1 MRERA
6 FGADRPVADRGE
18 HALDRIRGAHV
29 DLEHYLNV
37 IERKPGTLAG
47 STALEQWRR
56 ASRWPASFDVLWQRL
71 IDRQGRQHGTRAMI
85 AVIQLAREFG
95 HDAVRQAVDTAVKL
109 GCSDGAAIRY
119 LLTCAGQQRP
129 APEMAEV
136 GELTRYD
143 RPMPCLTGYDRLLDR
158 DQEVAP

>member
-1 MRERA
+1 
-6 FGADRPVADRGE
+6 V
-18 HALDRIRGAHV
+18 L
-29 DLEHYLNV
+29 
-37 IERKPGTLAG
+37 ERKPGALAG

-56 ASRWPASFDVLWQRL
+56 AGRASFDVLWQRL
-71 IDRQGRQHGTRAMI
+71 IDRQGRQPGTRAMI

-95 HDAVRQAVDTAVKL
+95 HDAVRQAVDAAVKL
-109 GCSDGAAIRY
+109 GCSDSAAIRY

-136 GELTRYD
+136 GGLTRYD
-143 RPMPCLTGYDRLLDR
+143 LPCLTGYDRLLDR